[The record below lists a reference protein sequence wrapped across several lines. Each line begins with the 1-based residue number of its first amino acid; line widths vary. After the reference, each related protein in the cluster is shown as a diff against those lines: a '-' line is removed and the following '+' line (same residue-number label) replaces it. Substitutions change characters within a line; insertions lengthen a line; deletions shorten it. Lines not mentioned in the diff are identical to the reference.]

1 MITTLRDV
9 LKSLITE
16 VEHNLRVRKMVPK
29 LKEDKIKEKIK
40 NN

>member
-1 MITTLRDV
+1 
-9 LKSLITE
+9 